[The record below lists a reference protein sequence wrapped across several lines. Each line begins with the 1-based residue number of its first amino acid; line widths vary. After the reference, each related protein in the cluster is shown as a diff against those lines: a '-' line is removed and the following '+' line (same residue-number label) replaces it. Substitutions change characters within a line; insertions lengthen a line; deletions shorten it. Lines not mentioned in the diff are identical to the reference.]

1 MHTLNRD
8 NNWRII
14 FFLECSSM
22 DCIYFVEI
30 KCWKIIIVWNYEI
43 FVWKSGDRDIV
54 IKLFLNYMSHRNTN
68 VKYCQINNSKKCYET
83 VPDVLHFWRCKFFSG
98 WKSHN
103 SGGGY
108 GDGLGCLWKIFTCLL
123 CLQIK
128 NENVPK
134 KKWLPKNFPH
144 LSPHETVLL
153 YFPFYCNVF
162 ADWIFQTA
170 TLEFPSTFPGK
181 NK

>member
-1 MHTLNRD
+1 
-8 NNWRII
+8 
-14 FFLECSSM
+14 M

-103 SGGGY
+103 SGVGY

-128 NENVPK
+128 MKMFRKKSGFPRTFLIFLRMRLFFYTFLSIVMCLRTGYFKPQLLNSQVP
-134 KKWLPKNFPH
+134 
-144 LSPHETVLL
+144 
-153 YFPFYCNVF
+153 
-162 ADWIFQTA
+162 FQA
-170 TLEFPSTFPGK
+170 KISNDKLCI
-181 NK
+181 